1 MQWLNLALAALA
13 TAAGFFAAGHALIY
27 KRRPQAALGWIAV
40 SLMLPFAGALLYYLF
55 GINRV
60 QARARY
66 LRGAKRS
73 KACVG
78 AENEPDW
85 SHGNDVTALH
95 CGEAAYPAML
105 DAIRGAKEYV
115 YLATYIFGASGV
127 GGEFIEALSGAAR
140 RGVDVRV
147 LIDGVGALYTW
158 PRAGPALRRR
168 GVRAAAFL
176 PPRLIPPTLSI
187 NLRNHRKIL
196 VVDGAIG
203 FTGGMNIAARH
214 LVADAGRRHRV
225 VDLHFRL
232 VGPVVARLEKVFA
245 ADWMFVTSESLPER
259 ERAQDAAGSAACRVV
274 ASGPDDTRDPL
285 LSLLLRSI
293 ASARRRVAIMT
304 PYFLPSAEL
313 IGVLQAAALRG
324 LAVDVVLPGKNNLP
338 YVHWASRHMLW
349 QLLAPGVR
357 IYYQPPPFVHT
368 KLLLV
373 DDRHAVIG
381 SWNVDPRSLR
391 LNFELAVEIRDR
403 TLVASL
409 GDHFEAARSRSTPVT
424 LDDVDGRSLPVRLRD
439 GAAWL
444 LSPYL

>member
-1 MQWLNLALAALA
+1 MEWLNLALAALA
-13 TAAGFFAAGHALIY
+13 TAVGLLAAGHALIY

-40 SLMLPFAGALLYYLF
+40 SLMVPFVGALLYYLF

-60 QARARY
+60 QARARH
-66 LRGAKRS
+66 LRGGTRTSTRAP
-73 KACVG
+73 V
-78 AENEPDW
+78 ETEPEW

-105 DAIRGAKEYV
+105 DAIRNANRHV
-115 YLATYIFGASGV
+115 YLATYIFGTDGV
-127 GGEFIEALSGAAR
+127 GGELIDALADAAR

-147 LIDGVGALYTW
+147 LIDGVGELYTW
-158 PRAGPALRRR
+158 PRAGPALRKR
-168 GVRAAAFL
+168 GVRVATFL

-196 VVDGAIG
+196 VADGEVG
-203 FTGGMNIAARH
+203 FTGGMNIASRH
-214 LVADAGRRHRV
+214 LVADPARRHRV

-232 VGPVVARLEKVFA
+232 VGPVVAELEKVFA
-245 ADWMFVTSESLPER
+245 ADWMFATRESLPEH
-259 ERAQDAAGSAACRVV
+259 EPAPAAGTASCRVV
-274 ASGPDDTRDPL
+274 ADGPDDTTDRL
-285 LSLLLRSI
+285 LCLLLRSI
-293 ASARRRVAIMT
+293 ASAQRRVAIMT
-304 PYFLPSAEL
+304 PYFLPSPEL

-324 LAVDVVLPGKNNLP
+324 LAVDVVLPGENNLP

-357 IYYQPPPFVHT
+357 VYYQPPPFVHT

-381 SWNVDPRSLR
+381 SWNIDPRSLR